1 MLNILNRR
9 SPFDASSGK
18 VIVLY
23 LEDLE
28 EEERVQVLVE
38 EARKEQDIIEA
49 LANYGGNG

>member
-9 SPFDASSGK
+9 SPFDASSGR

-28 EEERVQVLVE
+28 EEQRVYLLVE
-38 EARKEQDIIEA
+38 EVGEEQDIIKA
-49 LANYGGNG
+49 LVNYSGNE